1 MVKDNKGKK
10 EVKEI
15 NLLLIKQ
22 KKLALVTRRSKFI
35 DKGNNL

>member
-1 MVKDNKGKK
+1 MIKDNKGKK

-22 KKLALVTRRSKFI
+22 KKLALVTRRKV
-35 DKGNNL
+35 L

>member
-1 MVKDNKGKK
+1 MAKDNKGKK

-22 KKLALVTRRSKFI
+22 KKLALVTRRKVLWSA
-35 DKGNNL
+35 

>member
-22 KKLALVTRRSKFI
+22 KKLALVTRRKV
-35 DKGNNL
+35 L

>member
-10 EVKEI
+10 EVKEV

-22 KKLALVTRRSKFI
+22 KKLALVTRRKVLWSA
-35 DKGNNL
+35 

>member
-22 KKLALVTRRSKFI
+22 KKLALVTRRKVLWSA
-35 DKGNNL
+35 

>member
-10 EVKEI
+10 EVREI

-22 KKLALVTRRSKFI
+22 KKLALVTRRKVLWSA
-35 DKGNNL
+35 

>member
-15 NLLLIKQ
+15 NSLLVKQ
-22 KKLALVTRRSKFI
+22 KKLALVTRRKVLWSA
-35 DKGNNL
+35 